1 MNTDFRN
8 LLGNKVAKSLI
19 MKDGEPILALLRHQI
34 NKTLGQFLTDQHDSD
49 PHMHRLLDKLSHQEP
64 ITFADLSILHRKCP
78 RQFKQLTITA
88 IKLPDGDLQVFNH
101 HETPNVEIALACRA
115 SASIPIVLKPVAINL
130 NGDKQFMDGGI
141 YDISPCDYFD
151 GTKNQGHTNHKPHET
166 VVITFH
172 DSIRGNEHLDDD
184 VMNDNLLKFMVSE
197 TMNQLKSPHAFG
209 YSPSFYERMT
219 SDKIMPWLSQL
230 KLTYLFTDRKIAT
243 REKLTSRYPNQCINI
258 KIHSMSVADFKKAQ
272 KNKREI
278 IAMSYLDTIEYLAP
292 TAQQFD
298 YFELLDEFKVIYIKL
313 LTKSTQNPAANS
325 LLHEIDRQME
335 FMSPKDILFKIIKP
349 LAEKNMQSHTGF
361 AFSRAVEMFNSKIDR
376 SILHNEIENRTKG
389 NKLFARTTIHAFFQ
403 KRMPHKLFNV
413 LFEPTRKP

>member
-1 MNTDFRN
+1 
-8 LLGNKVAKSLI
+8 
-19 MKDGEPILALLRHQI
+19 
-34 NKTLGQFLTDQHDSD
+34 
-49 PHMHRLLDKLSHQEP
+49 
-64 ITFADLSILHRKCP
+64 
-78 RQFKQLTITA
+78 
-88 IKLPDGDLQVFNH
+88 
-101 HETPNVEIALACRA
+101 
-115 SASIPIVLKPVAINL
+115 
-130 NGDKQFMDGGI
+130 
-141 YDISPCDYFD
+141 
-151 GTKNQGHTNHKPHET
+151 
-166 VVITFH
+166 
-172 DSIRGNEHLDDD
+172 
-184 VMNDNLLKFMVSE
+184 
-197 TMNQLKSPHAFG
+197 
-209 YSPSFYERMT
+209 
-219 SDKIMPWLSQL
+219 
-230 KLTYLFTDRKIAT
+230 
-243 REKLTSRYPNQCINI
+243 
-258 KIHSMSVADFKKAQ
+258 MSVADFKKAQ

-298 YFELLDEFKVIYIKL
+298 YFDLLDEFKVIYIKL